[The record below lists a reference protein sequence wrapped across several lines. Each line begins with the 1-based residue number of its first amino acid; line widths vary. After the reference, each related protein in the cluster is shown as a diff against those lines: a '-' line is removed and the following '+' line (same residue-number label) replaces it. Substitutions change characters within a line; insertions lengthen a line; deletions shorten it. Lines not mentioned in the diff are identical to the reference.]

1 MKQIIILGGNNIITM
16 FDSLP
21 HGIKISIARSISNSF
36 LKYMENIGWD
46 EKKYNLEDFI
56 IYWRDYAQ
64 KNALWFV
71 KIDDEM
77 KSSPDFHK
85 GLAEKMNEVIEKIL
99 TEAPTEKE
107 IRELDGL
114 IKQLRID
121 DIDYTCRMEAKYHI
135 ERLKK
140 KLKS

>member
-1 MKQIIILGGNNIITM
+1 MKQIIILGGNNITIM
-16 FDSLP
+16 FNSLP
-21 HGIKISIARSISNSF
+21 HGIKVSITRSISNSF
-36 LKYMENIGWD
+36 LKYMETIEWD

-56 IYWRDYAQ
+56 LYWRDYAQ
-64 KNALWFV
+64 KNASWFA
-71 KIDDEM
+71 KIDDEI
-77 KSSPDFHK
+77 KASPNFHK
-85 GLAEKMNEVIEKIL
+85 ELAEKINEVIEKIL

-107 IRELDGL
+107 MKELAGL
-114 IKQLRID
+114 IEQLGID